1 MFWDHIILNGTLVTP
16 QECYK
21 ANIYIKDGKISAIT
35 DGLLEGGAKEVTDA
49 AGKYVFPGFIDSH
62 VHSRDGVKG
71 RWDKEDFFHSTMAG
85 ACGGITT
92 LVEMPN
98 TYPPVY
104 NVETMNSLI
113 ETITPKAH
121 IDFGVWGMCMG
132 KLNNGEITKMA
143 ANGLTA
149 FKYFWGYA
157 LDLNSYALIYNYKEG
172 MQNVLPPLN
181 DGEVFTIFREVA
193 KTGRPIG
200 IHAENFWLVRKLTEE
215 VTEAGE
221 RDYAAV
227 LKSRPAIS
235 EVTTIQT
242 AIAFAKATGARLHVL
257 HLAAGDGVEVIRRA
271 KRDGVQITVETC
283 PHYLFLSDEDFERTG
298 ALLKTY
304 PVVRTRYDQEL
315 LWEGL
320 RDGTIDFIA
329 TDHAPHLAEEKQR
342 DYWDALAGISGVEI
356 NAALML
362 SAVNEGKAT
371 LNQAA
376 AWLSENSA
384 KVFGWYP
391 QKGSLRVGTDADIAI
406 VDMDAEYTFDQS
418 TMHSR
423 TKLSPYHGR
432 KMKGRVSQTI
442 LRGVTIAK
450 DGEIVGDPHG
460 QWIPSVSGL

>member
-1 MFWDHIILNGTLVTP
+1 MIMEWDHVILNGTLVTGS
-16 QECYK
+16 ETYK
-21 ANIYIKDGKISAIT
+21 ANLYIRDGKIYAVT
-35 DGLLEGGAKEVTDA
+35 DGRLEGTAAEVTDA
-49 AGKYVFPGFIDSH
+49 EGLYVFPGFIDSH
-62 VHSRDGVKG
+62 VHSRDGKIG
-71 RWDKEDFFHSTMAG
+71 HYEKEDFFHSTMAG

-104 NVETMNSLI
+104 NTETMDSLI
-113 ETITPKAH
+113 ETVTPKAH

-132 KLNNGEITKMA
+132 KLNNAEITKMA
-143 ANGLTA
+143 ENGLTA

-157 LDLNSYALIYNYKEG
+157 LDLNSYALIYNYKQG
-172 MQNVLPPLN
+172 MENVLPPLD

-193 KTGRPIG
+193 KTGRPLG
-200 IHAENFWLVRKLTEE
+200 IHAENFWLVKQLTEE
-215 VTEAGE
+215 VMAAGQK
-221 RDYAAV
+221 DYNAV

-242 AIAFAKATGARLHVL
+242 AIAFAKACGTRLHIL

-271 KRDGVQITVETC
+271 KRDGVQITCETC

-304 PVVRTRYDQEL
+304 PVVRTKYDQEL
-315 LWEGL
+315 LWGGL
-320 RDGTIDFIA
+320 QDGTIDFIA

-342 DYWDALAGISGVEI
+342 DYWDALAGISAIET
-356 NAALML
+356 NTALMFT
-362 SAVNEGKAT
+362 AVNEGKAT

-384 KVFGWYP
+384 KTFGWYP
-391 QKGSLRVGTDADIAI
+391 RKGSLRIGTDADIAI
-406 VDMDAEYTFDQS
+406 VDMNAEYTFDQN

-432 KMKGRVSQTI
+432 KMKGRVVKTI
-442 LRGVTIAK
+442 LRGMTVAEN
-450 DGEIVGDPHG
+450 GEIVGTPRG
-460 QWIPSVSGL
+460 RWIPS